1 MKDNMV
7 CEKENVR
14 MQFETEIFSQFNDKW
29 ALLSAGSKERHNTM
43 TISWGGMGTLWFKPV
58 VTVYVKPC
66 RHTCHYM
73 NDNEYFTVSFYPE
86 EYKKALMLMGSMS
99 GRDTDKDAVSGL
111 TVKDLGQAVT
121 YEEAEVTL
129 LCKKIYFQDME
140 RPNMPKDVV
149 GQHYTTEEPHRM
161 FIGEVVEV
169 IGK

>member
-1 MKDNMV
+1 
-7 CEKENVR
+7 

-29 ALLSAGSKERHNTM
+29 ALLSAGTKDRHNTM

-66 RHTCHYM
+66 RHTYGFM

-86 EYKKALMLMGSMS
+86 EYKKALMLMGSKS
-99 GRDTDKDAVSGL
+99 GRDLGKDAASGL
-111 TVKDLGQAVT
+111 TVRNLGEAVT

-129 LCKKIYFQDME
+129 LCKKIYFQDMD
-140 RPNMPKDVV
+140 PANMPQDVV
-149 GQHYTTEEPHRM
+149 KQHYTVEEPHRT